1 MNEAELSH
9 IVVMNR
15 ETFTSWVQISVA
27 FSMATFFL
35 AYVIRGTPTF
45 VRGAVFLVF
54 LVGSFVMF
62 MVQAIVNDQFLKLAQ
77 DLAAANAQ
85 TAFSQGVIDRMG
97 ATATGGSN
105 LPIWGRV
112 GGPLIFVLNLAIA
125 FYLLLVEKWQ
135 R

>member
-15 ETFTSWVQISVA
+15 EIFASWVQVSVA
-27 FSMATFFL
+27 FSLATFFL

-45 VRGAVFLVF
+45 LRGGVFVVF

-62 MVQAIVNDQFLKLAQ
+62 MVQGIVNDQFMKLAQ
-77 DLAAANAQ
+77 DLAATGAQ
-85 TAFSQGVIDRMG
+85 TAFSQGVIERMG
-97 ATATGGSN
+97 ATATSGAN
-105 LPIWGRV
+105 LPIWGRI